1 MPEIYINDKK
11 YPFNEGDTVL
21 EVAKRNNIYIPVMC
35 YLDKITPTG
44 ACRFCLVEIEGID
57 KPAAACV
64 TYAMD
69 GMKVFTD
76 TEKVIKDRKRMMD
89 FVLIKHPLDCPICDK
104 AGECMLQDMA
114 YEFGI
119 NEESVPSVKP
129 DKAVFDWNF
138 IINDTNLCVMCE
150 RCVKVCH
157 EITGCSAL
165 KIEER
170 GFNNIINTTD
180 GAELD
185 CDFCGLCVDYCPV
198 GALLDKPYKHSVR
211 SWDLDMKNTF
221 CNLCPVGCEIEVD
234 IHDNEIFRCRSTENS
249 FICSLG
255 RYAFKHPEH
264 KDRVE
269 TPLMKN
275 SGRFS
280 EVSWDDALGEF
291 RSKINNIKER
301 YGDESIALLVG
312 SRLSNEALFGYKKL
326 SDALNISKV
335 VSDVEFESDNF
346 YKLHKEKFNTYE
358 NIGSLEGI
366 KNSDLIFVIGSDL
379 ANEALG
385 VKWNV
390 MNAVIHNN
398 AKLVTIGAQKYE
410 YDYFTDASLLAD
422 YGDYA
427 GIFENIK
434 TDGGG
439 IPASI
444 REYIDQAQKVT
455 FIVGNEYI
463 SAEKQ
468 PESVYAFYDYVGS
481 DKVENFFLVSDK
493 TNVTALLN
501 SGILDNGYTPAKLN
515 KDMVNSKIKAVLA
528 AGFYPSDTYG
538 AYKALNKSITNLDM
552 LVSVDIYKNRFN
564 SDADIILPALTSLE
578 NESSYTSMDGKI
590 FKTDVVH
597 EQKYSSLSDVEILSK
612 ISGLFGVD
620 LPESAS
626 EFWNEHIAGQNGY
639 PQLDFY
645 EIDGY
650 VRKESNPNINKTAFS
665 YQEPAQGS
673 VEIFVNARYHN
684 NYLSTKAIVEK
695 DLDGYVKKYYFD
707 VDETVLSG
715 KDACYDGH
723 CSINDEIAKG
733 TVLIPKNLK

>member
-1 MPEIYINDKK
+1 MPEIYINNKK

-35 YLDKITPTG
+35 YLEKITPTG
-44 ACRFCLVEIEGID
+44 ACRFCLIEIEGID

-64 TYAMD
+64 TYALD

-89 FVLIKHPLDCPICDK
+89 FVLIKHPLDCPVCDK

-129 DKAVFDWNF
+129 DKPVFDWNF

-180 GAELD
+180 GTELN

-211 SWDLDMKNTF
+211 SWDLDKKNTF
-221 CNLCPVGCEIEVD
+221 CNMCPVGCEIEVN
-234 IHDNEIFRCRSTENS
+234 IHNNEIFRCRSTENS

-264 KDRVE
+264 KDRIE
-269 TPLMKN
+269 TPLMKS
-275 SGRFS
+275 SGKHS
-280 EVSWDDALGEF
+280 EVSWSDALDEF
-291 RSKINNIKER
+291 KDRLNNIKER
-301 YGDESIALLVG
+301 YGDESVALLLG
-312 SRLSNEALFGYKKL
+312 SRLSNEAIFGYKKL
-326 SDALNISKV
+326 SEEMNINKV
-335 VSDVEFESDNF
+335 VADIEFENGSF
-346 YKLHKEKFNTYE
+346 YKLHKEKFDTYE

-410 YDYFTDASLLAD
+410 YDYFTDASILAD
-422 YGDYA
+422 YGNYA
-427 GIFENIK
+427 GIFEDIK
-434 TDGGG
+434 TAGDD

-444 REYIDQAQKVT
+444 REYIDHAEHVT

-463 SAEKQ
+463 SSEKQ
-468 PESVYAFYDYVGS
+468 PESIYAFYDYVGS

-493 TNVTALLN
+493 ANITALVN

-515 KDMVNSKIKAVLA
+515 KEMVNSKIKAVLA
-528 AGFYPSDTYG
+528 VGFYPSETYG
-538 AYKALNKSITNLDM
+538 AYKSLNKSIDNVDM
-552 LVSVDIYKNRFN
+552 LVSVDIYKNKFN
-564 SDADIILPALTSLE
+564 SNADIIMPALTSLE
-578 NESSYTSMDGKI
+578 SESSYTSLDGRLI
-590 FKTDVVH
+590 KTDVVH
-597 EQKYSSLSDVEILSK
+597 EHKYSALSDVNILSK
-612 ISGLFGVD
+612 MGALFGIE
-620 LPESAS
+620 LPESAP
-626 EFWNEHIAGQNGY
+626 EFWNENIAGQNGY
-639 PQLDFY
+639 PQMDFY
-645 EIDGY
+645 EIDGF
-650 VRKESNPNINKTAFS
+650 VRKENKSNVNKTTFS
-665 YQEPAQGS
+665 YQKPAEGS

-684 NYLSTKAIVEK
+684 NYLSTKAVVEK
-695 DLDGYVKKYYFD
+695 DVDEYLKKYYFD

-715 KDACYDGH
+715 KDACYDGQ

-733 TVLIPKNLK
+733 TVLIPKNLR